1 MKHAFKAAVAAV
13 GLFAAV
19 PAIAQTSSTTVT
31 TTPGAA
37 TTGSVTIAP
46 EQRTKIREYVVKQ
59 KRESVEAPSGFTVTT
74 GATVP
79 QSVELYSFG
88 PEVGVSQYRY
98 TVIGDRTVLVDPGTR
113 RVVQVIE

>member
-1 MKHAFKAAVAAV
+1 MKYALTAAVAAL
-13 GLFAAV
+13 GLLAA

-31 TTPGAA
+31 TT
-37 TTGSVTIAP
+37 TGSASTGSITIAP
-46 EQRTKIREYVVKQ
+46 EQQTKIKQYVVKE
-59 KRESVEAPSGFTVTT
+59 KRASVAAPSGFTVSA

-88 PEVGVSQYRY
+88 SDVGVTQYRY

-113 RVVQVIE
+113 KVIQVIE